1 MQNKKPLEQWGYGR
15 ALPMAEHCVCTPH
28 CWPLTASLLPAA
40 SDVCSRLT
48 AIHGCAPT
56 PGAALLP
63 SSCCSLQRATDEL
76 RGSDT
81 AHCHRGAGSPWFIG
95 CRHWVWCLCNASRGF
110 CRAAPGLRSLPAAL
124 WPPLHVGITAGFL
137 GLIIGCHDSF
147 QD

>member
-1 MQNKKPLEQWGYGR
+1 
-15 ALPMAEHCVCTPH
+15 MAEHCVRTPH

-40 SDVCSRLT
+40 ADVCSRLT

-95 CRHWVWCLCNASRGF
+95 CRHGFGVCAMHLGGFAELLLGCARCLLPFGRLF
-110 CRAAPGLRSLPAAL
+110 TWGLLQ
-124 WPPLHVGITAGFL
+124 GFL
-137 GLIIGCHDSF
+137 G
-147 QD
+147 